1 MLDGPDLCQCWSMS
15 ASNLDLVRSVYA
27 DWDRGDYRS
36 VAWAHPE
43 IEFAFVDF
51 FGLGDGRGVAKM
63 AEVWFEFLR
72 TWEEFHNEAR
82 DYRELDAERV
92 LVLTRFWGRGKGS
105 GLELGK
111 TGTNGASLFHV
122 RDGKVVRLLLYAS
135 RERALADTGLRE

>member
-1 MLDGPDLCQCWSMS
+1 MASANVDGRVRRSSTEVLCRGTLMLDGPDLCQPSSMS

-82 DYRELDAERV
+82 DYRELDAE
-92 LVLTRFWGRGKGS
+92 
-105 GLELGK
+105 
-111 TGTNGASLFHV
+111 
-122 RDGKVVRLLLYAS
+122 
-135 RERALADTGLRE
+135 